1 MFFFFLLVIIN
12 QTCLA
17 GLTDYASNNFK
28 FDITRF
34 ILQVFIYMLTYKVS
48 SGHIKMNRNRL
59 NYIKMVELQIIN

>member
-1 MFFFFLLVIIN
+1 MLFFLLVIIN

-17 GLTDYASNNFK
+17 GLTDSASNNFK

-34 ILQVFIYMLTYKVS
+34 ILRVFIYMLTYKVS
-48 SGHIKMNRNRL
+48 SGHIKMNRL